1 MSPLTTVLIIFGLLV
16 LGIVVLILGFMS
28 KRKLD
33 LYMSIVTGMHP
44 SEKKDQEVKQNKSR
58 QQLELELLMVNNST
72 FLRFLSLLD
81 KNFRIKYLTVL
92 LLSVIYHLF
101 NLDESLTDFLMV
113 AGVFLVAVIV
123 LPGILTGSVLKR
135 KIKNIMNDLPNFVD
149 LVAVSLQVGLGLE
162 AALRQVAI
170 DFRKLNP
177 DLSFTM
183 LRILRKSEIASL
195 SGALQDL
202 SISLPTTEIRMFCTV
217 LQQSLTFGSSI
228 YDQLIQLSSDIREM
242 QLLIIEEKMGT
253 LAAKMSIPLILFI
266 MFPIIILILAPGA
279 MRVFP
284 NVF

>member
-33 LYMSIVTGMHP
+33 LYMSIVMGMHP